1 MAGANTDATFSYR
14 PLYVQVKDSLIRRLI
29 DGAWQPGQIIPSE
42 MELAREIGVSQGTI
56 RKALDVMTA
65 ENLLVRR
72 QGRGTYVAEPAES
85 RILFQF
91 FRIVP
96 DSGEASFPDSRILHW
111 SREKATDAET
121 ESLALP
127 DAADVWRIA
136 RVRDLGGMP
145 AITETISLSARRFA
159 GFETLP
165 VIPNNIYRLYSEK
178 WGITIARA
186 REKLKAAPAS
196 KADAGELGCFEG
208 TPLLQ
213 ITRVAFDLE
222 GNPVELRV
230 SRCLTGQTHYLSELK

>member
-1 MAGANTDATFSYR
+1 MTQTKVDTIFSYR
-14 PLYVQVKDSLIRRLI
+14 PLYIQVKDSLIRRLI
-29 DGAWQPGQIIPSE
+29 DGVWQPGQIIPSE
-42 MELAREIGVSQGTI
+42 TELAREIGVSQGTI
-56 RKALDVMTA
+56 RKALDTMTA

-111 SREKATDAET
+111 AREQATDAER
-121 ESLALP
+121 EALALP
-127 DAADVWRIA
+127 NAADVWRIA
-136 RVRDLGGMP
+136 RIRALGGVP
-145 AITETISLSARRFA
+145 AIAETISLSTTRFTGLGA
-159 GFETLP
+159 LP
-165 VIPNNIYRLYSEK
+165 SIPNNIYRLYSEK

-186 REKLKAAPAS
+186 REKLKAAAAS
-196 KADAGELGCFEG
+196 KADAGALGCAEG

-213 ITRVAFDLE
+213 IIRVAFDLE